1 MALRNDETISDLGQR
16 LYSLMDEK
24 GLDSPKDLAKRLY
37 EERLVH
43 VKTRENYNSPERDRD
58 NAVLSIEKKIVR
70 HIKSG
75 VISDQNG
82 EYVIAYSQFFRCS
95 SDYILGLTSIRTPD
109 VEIRRICELL
119 GLSETVVTELMKC
132 QTVADNPVPG
142 CWSLLMSSSLL
153 YSLPTDIITMGKEL
167 QLMYQSE
174 GELNALL
181 WERTMKN
188 GPDLMDINLDIEG
201 QQQEMES
208 RRSAFYGM
216 LSKASRN
223 LEEVIENHLVA
234 AYATFRKKFAENKL
248 ADTKNGIGKKK
259 APMRQ

>member
-1 MALRNDETISDLGQR
+1 MALRNDETISSFGQR

-24 GLDSPKDLAKRLY
+24 GLDSPKDLAKNLY
-37 EERLVH
+37 EAGLVH
-43 VKTRENYNSPERDRD
+43 VKTRENFNSPERDRD
-58 NAVLSIEKKIVR
+58 NAILSIEKKIVR

-75 VISDQNG
+75 AISDQNG
-82 EYVIAYSQFFRCS
+82 EYVLAYSRFFGCS
-95 SDYILGLTSIRTPD
+95 SDYILGLTDIRTPD

-119 GLSETVVTELMKC
+119 GFSEQVVAELMKC
-132 QTVADNPVPG
+132 QKDTESPVPG

-153 YSLPTDIITMGKEL
+153 YSLPSDIITMGKEL
-167 QLMYQSE
+167 QLMYQHE

-181 WERTMKN
+181 WERTKKS

-201 QQQEMES
+201 QQQGMES

-223 LEEVIENHLVA
+223 LEEMIEHHLVTV
-234 AYATFRKKFAENKL
+234 YDPFRRMFAEKML
-248 ADTKNGIGKKK
+248 SDTKKRYNE
-259 APMRQ
+259 